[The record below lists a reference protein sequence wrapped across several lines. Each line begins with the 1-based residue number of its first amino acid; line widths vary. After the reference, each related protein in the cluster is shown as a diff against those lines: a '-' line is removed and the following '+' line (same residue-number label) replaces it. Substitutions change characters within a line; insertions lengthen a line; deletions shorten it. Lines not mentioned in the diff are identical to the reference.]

1 MALFD
6 RSHVHE
12 FLLAVRTNY
21 GPVLYHFRDKARYWL
36 KIAIFSY
43 PLHSTAPLG
52 DYSSDSIQ
60 FNLFQW
66 QARSQPMDRIYSLHC
81 VSKNAPTLA
90 SCSFF
95 KHGLILIIFGK
106 LHQHTFKNDMRFQL
120 SLILHFTYF
129 ICF

>member
-60 FNLFQW
+60 FNSIYFNGRLVASPWTEYTVYTVSQKTPQLW
-66 QARSQPMDRIYSLHC
+66 QAVAFLSMD
-81 VSKNAPTLA
+81 
-90 SCSFF
+90 
-95 KHGLILIIFGK
+95 
-106 LHQHTFKNDMRFQL
+106 
-120 SLILHFTYF
+120 
-129 ICF
+129 